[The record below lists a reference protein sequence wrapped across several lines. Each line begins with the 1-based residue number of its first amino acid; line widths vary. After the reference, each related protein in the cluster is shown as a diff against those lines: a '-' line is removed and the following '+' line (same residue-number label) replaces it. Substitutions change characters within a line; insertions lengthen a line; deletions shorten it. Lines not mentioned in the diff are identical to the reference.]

1 MASTTRKKTNVKKT
15 LDVRQNGT
23 VAASA
28 CGKYDIFT
36 FVIFSGGFVVKVI
49 IRVFDESEN
58 SGFQWTNAH
67 KRKN

>member
-1 MASTTRKKTNVKKT
+1 MASATRKKNVKKT
-15 LDVRQNGT
+15 LYVRQFNG

-28 CGKYDIFT
+28 CGKYVIFI

-67 KRKN
+67 